1 MSSER
6 LYYTDAYLVEFDA
19 VVREAQPLNDRWKVV
34 LDRTAFYPTSGG
46 QPFDVGTLGEAKVV
60 DVFDQEDG
68 TIGHLVD
75 RELETNSRVRGH
87 VDWSRR
93 FDHMQQHTG
102 QHLLSAAFEREA
114 GARTVS
120 FHLGTSVST
129 IDLDKELAADQIA
142 RVEDAVNAVLWE
154 DREVCVRFVTAAEAA
169 KLPLRKDPTREGE
182 LRIIEIKDYDLSAC
196 GGTHVTRTGAI
207 GVIAISGVERFKGG
221 LRVEFV
227 CGARALKAYRGLKN
241 AVSGSVRLLS
251 VLPDEL
257 PSAIEKL
264 QSAGRSHQK
273 SQEGLYDRLAGH
285 EAESLAR
292 SAERIGAFNAVLASI
307 SGWDANGLKKLAS
320 SIAAKP
326 ATIAVLLTT
335 DAPMLVVVSRSQD
348 LAIDTGA
355 VLKKLVDQFGGR
367 GGGKGAMAQGGGL
380 TGDPGAVLA
389 AARDFL
395 KSTVDSQQSQVDGP

>member
-6 LYYTDAYLVEFDA
+6 LYYTDPYLVEFDA
-19 VVREAQPLNDRWKVV
+19 VVRDVLKQNDRWKVV

-46 QPFDVGTLGEAKVV
+46 QPFDIGTIGEANVV

-102 QHLLSAAFEREA
+102 QHLLSAAFERET

-120 FHLGTSVST
+120 FHLGTSAST
-129 IDLDKELAADQIA
+129 IDLDKELTADEIA
-142 RVEDAVNAVLWE
+142 KVEEKANAVLWE
-154 DREVCVRFVTAAEAA
+154 DREVCVRFVTASEAA

-182 LRIIEIKDYDLSAC
+182 LRIIEINDYDMSAC
-196 GGTHVTRTGAI
+196 GGTHVRRTGAI
-207 GVIAISGVERFKGG
+207 GLIAIPGFERFKGG

-227 CGARALKAYRGLKN
+227 CGTRALRAYRTLKS

-264 QSAGRSHQK
+264 QSAGRNQQK
-273 SQEGLYDRLAGH
+273 SQEGLYERLAAH
-285 EAESLAR
+285 EAASLA
-292 SAERIGAFNAVLASI
+292 SAAERIGAVNAVLATV

-320 SIAAKP
+320 SVAAKP
-326 ATIAVLLTT
+326 GTVAVLLTAE
-335 DAPMLVVVSRSQD
+335 APMLVVVARSQD
-348 LAIDTGA
+348 LTLDAGALLKNLID
-355 VLKKLVDQFGGR
+355 QYGGR

-380 TGDPGAVLA
+380 TGELRAILD
-389 AARDFL
+389 AARAEI
-395 KSTVDSQQSQVDGP
+395 SRQSQVDSR

>member
-19 VVREAQPLNDRWKVV
+19 VVRDVRRQNDRWNVI

-46 QPFDVGTLGEAKVV
+46 QPFDIGTLGDANVV

-75 RELETNSRVRGH
+75 RELETNSRVRGQ

-102 QHLLSAAFEREA
+102 QHLLSATFERETS
-114 GARTVS
+114 ARTVS

-142 RVEDAVNAVLWE
+142 RVEDAVNGVLWE
-154 DREVCVRFVTAAEAA
+154 DRDVCVTFVTASEAA
-169 KLPLRKDPTREGE
+169 KLPLRKDPAREGE

-196 GGTHVTRTGAI
+196 GGTHVTRTGAV

-221 LRVEFV
+221 LRAEFV
-227 CGARALKAYRGLKN
+227 CGGRALRAYRSLKN
-241 AVSGSVRLLS
+241 SVGGSVRLLS
-251 VLPDEL
+251 VLPDDL

-264 QSAGRSHQK
+264 QTAGRSQQK
-273 SQEGLYDRLAGH
+273 SLEGLYERLAAH
-285 EAESLAR
+285 EAASLAA
-292 SAERIGAFNAVLASI
+292 SAERIGAVSAVIAAV
-307 SGWDANGLKKLAS
+307 SGWDANGLKKLAA
-320 SIAAKP
+320 SIVARP
-326 ATIAVLLTT
+326 ATVAVLLTT
-335 DAPMLVVVSRSQD
+335 ESPMLVVVSRSQD
-348 LAIDTGA
+348 LPLDAGA
-355 VLKKLVDQFGGR
+355 VLKSLVDQFGGR

-380 TGDPGAVLA
+380 AGEPRAILD
-389 AARDFL
+389 AARAEI
-395 KSTVDSQQSQVDGP
+395 SRQSQVDSR

>member
-6 LYYTDAYLVEFDA
+6 LYYTDPYLVEFDA
-19 VVREAQPLNDRWKVV
+19 VVREAVPMDDRWKIV

-46 QPFDVGTLGEAKVV
+46 QPFDVGTIGDANVL
-60 DVFDQEDG
+60 DVFEQDDG

-75 RELETNSRVRGH
+75 REIETNSRVRGQ

-102 QHLLSAAFEREA
+102 QHLLSAAFDREA

-120 FHLGTSVST
+120 FHLGTSAST
-129 IDLDKELAADQIA
+129 IDLDKELTAEQII
-142 RVEDAVNAVLWE
+142 RVEDAANAIVWE
-154 DREVCVRFVTAAEAA
+154 DREICVSFATAHEAA
-169 KLPLRKDPTREGE
+169 KLPLRKEPAREGE
-182 LRIIEIKDYDLSAC
+182 LRIVDIKDYDLSAC
-196 GGTHVTRTGAI
+196 GGTHVQRTGAI
-207 GVIAISGVERFKGG
+207 GVIAIAGVERFKGG

-227 CGARALKAYRGLKN
+227 CGGRVLRAYRSLKS
-241 AVSGSVRLLS
+241 AVGGSVRLLS

-264 QSAGRSHQK
+264 QTAGRSQQK
-273 SQEGLYDRLAGH
+273 SQEGLYERLAAH
-285 EAESLAR
+285 EAAGLAA
-292 SAERIGAFNAVLASI
+292 SAENIGGVSVVAASV

-326 ATIAVLLTT
+326 ATVALLLTT
-335 DAPMLVVVSRSQD
+335 ESPMLVVVARSQD
-348 LAIDTGA
+348 LSLDTGD
-355 VLKKLVDQFGGR
+355 VLKNLIEQFGGR

-380 TGDPGAVLA
+380 TGEVRAILD
-389 AARDFL
+389 AARTEIGKAL
-395 KSTVDSQQSQVDGP
+395 SG

>member
-6 LYYTDAYLVEFDA
+6 LYYTDPYLIEFDA
-19 VVREAQPLNDRWKVV
+19 VVREMNRQGDRWKVV

-46 QPFDVGTLGEAKVV
+46 QPFDIGTLGEANVL

-68 TIGHLVD
+68 TIGHLID
-75 RELETNSRVRGH
+75 RELEPNSRVRGH
-87 VDWSRR
+87 VNWARR

-120 FHLGTSVST
+120 FHLGTSAST
-129 IDLDKELAADQIA
+129 IDLDKELTADQIA
-142 RVEDAVNAVLWE
+142 RVEDTANAVLWE
-154 DREVCVRFVTAAEAA
+154 DREVCVKFVTAHEAA
-169 KLPLRKDPTREGE
+169 KLPLRKDPAREGE

-196 GGTHVTRTGAI
+196 GGTHVKRTGAI
-207 GVIAISGVERFKGG
+207 GIIAISGFERFKGG

-227 CGARALKAYRGLKN
+227 CGARALRAYRNLK
-241 AVSGSVRLLS
+241 ASVSGSVRLLS

-264 QSAGRSHQK
+264 QAAGRTHQK
-273 SQEGLYDRLAGH
+273 SQEGLYERLAAH
-285 EAESLAR
+285 EAASLTA
-292 SAERIGAFNAVLASI
+292 SAQKIGEVSVVATAI

-320 SIAAKP
+320 SITAKP

-335 DAPMLVVVSRSQD
+335 ESPALIVVARSQD
-348 LAIDTGA
+348 LSHDTGA
-355 VLKKLVDQFGGR
+355 ILKVLIDQFGGR
-367 GGGKGAMAQGGGL
+367 GGGKGSMAQGGGL
-380 TGDPGAVLA
+380 AGEPSAILD
-389 AARDFL
+389 AARAEI
-395 KSTVDSQQSQVDGP
+395 SRQSQGDNR